1 MGVGLLVCVGVCICV
16 YVSMVVVWMTHNTH
30 THHHMTDSS
39 THRPPLTLQMEAR
52 NLQIDSLAHRNQIL
66 VWKMAR
72 VRLFVCL
79 FIYIYTPTH

>member
-1 MGVGLLVCVGVCICV
+1 
-16 YVSMVVVWMTHNTH
+16 
-30 THHHMTDSS
+30 MTDSS

-72 VRLFVCL
+72 VRLFVYL
-79 FIYIYTPTH
+79 SISTPTH